1 MFDVRSSSFA
11 TPAPWPGLAATDY
24 HLLGRSNSRFGIA
37 GQPGPA
43 RASCSSPDKC
53 EFVCLQKNDSLAGP
67 PPFIRYNTVEVP
79 HPNTTNTIS
88 IPASTQAPSVP
99 SGNFV
104 GNPENPPQFAGP
116 GRTRNQ
122 NRCCFF
128 SSLIKISPPF
138 PLPLASC
145 VLTPRTL
152 QRYRRQAWV
161 ANSSN
166 PRFTTPVLFEQIFG
180 PRTPPAS
187 PVVHLS
193 VGPQKLPLLMVRNPR
208 ARRYLLR
215 LRPDG
220 TARVTI
226 PRGGSTAVARQ
237 FVERHAAWLERE
249 LQRLQ
254 AQPRKPAVWQIGTEI
269 LLRGDTV
276 CIEAG
281 PGGDDKEIENQPSSG
296 YGATSEDD
304 ATREAE
310 TVRFGGES
318 VRVPGPATDLRPA
331 IESHLRQLATRELP
345 PRVLE
350 LAVRH
355 GLTVRRI
362 TVRSQKSRWGSC
374 SRRGTIS
381 LNWRLIQ
388 TPAFVS
394 DYICLHELMH
404 LRQMNHSP
412 GFWREMERVCPDYP
426 MAERWLKEHS
436 GLLR

>member
-1 MFDVRSSSFA
+1 MGCQFR
-11 TPAPWPGLAATDY
+11 
-24 HLLGRSNSRFGIA
+24 
-37 GQPGPA
+37 Q
-43 RASCSSPDKC
+43 SP
-53 EFVCLQKNDSLAGP
+53 VYYAM
-67 PPFIRYNTVEVP
+67 
-79 HPNTTNTIS
+79 
-88 IPASTQAPSVP
+88 
-99 SGNFV
+99 
-104 GNPENPPQFAGP
+104 
-116 GRTRNQ
+116 
-122 NRCCFF
+122 
-128 SSLIKISPPF
+128 
-138 PLPLASC
+138 
-145 VLTPRTL
+145 
-152 QRYRRQAWV
+152 
-161 ANSSN
+161 
-166 PRFTTPVLFEQIFG
+166 LFERIFG

-215 LRPDG
+215 LRSDG

-254 AQPRKPAVWQIGTEI
+254 AQPRKPAVWKIGTEI
-269 LLRGDTV
+269 LLRGNAV
-276 CIEAG
+276 RIEAG
-281 PGGDDKEIENQPSSG
+281 TNSDDKEIEDPPSSG

-304 ATREAE
+304 AIREAE

-318 VRVPGPATDLRPA
+318 VQVPNPAADLRSA
-331 IESHLRQLATRELP
+331 IEGHLRQLATRELP

-350 LAVRH
+350 LATRH

-362 TVRSQKSRWGSC
+362 MVRSQKSRWGSC

-404 LRQMNHSP
+404 LRQMNHSS
-412 GFWREMERVCPDYP
+412 GFWREMERVCPDYR

>member
-1 MFDVRSSSFA
+1 M
-11 TPAPWPGLAATDY
+11 
-24 HLLGRSNSRFGIA
+24 
-37 GQPGPA
+37 
-43 RASCSSPDKC
+43 
-53 EFVCLQKNDSLAGP
+53 
-67 PPFIRYNTVEVP
+67 
-79 HPNTTNTIS
+79 
-88 IPASTQAPSVP
+88 
-99 SGNFV
+99 
-104 GNPENPPQFAGP
+104 
-116 GRTRNQ
+116 
-122 NRCCFF
+122 
-128 SSLIKISPPF
+128 
-138 PLPLASC
+138 
-145 VLTPRTL
+145 
-152 QRYRRQAWV
+152 
-161 ANSSN
+161 
-166 PRFTTPVLFEQIFG
+166 LFERIFG
-180 PRTPPAS
+180 TRTQPAS

-226 PRGGSTAVARQ
+226 PRGGSPAVARQ

-249 LQRLQ
+249 LQRLRV
-254 AQPRKPAVWQIGTEI
+254 QPRKPAAWKIGTEI
-269 LLRGDTV
+269 LLRGDTIR
-276 CIEAG
+276 IEAG
-281 PGGDDKEIENQPSSG
+281 PGG
-296 YGATSEDD
+296 
-304 ATREAE
+304 EAE
-310 TVRFGGES
+310 TVHFGGGS
-318 VRVPGPATDLRPA
+318 VRVPDPAADLRPA
-331 IESHLRQLATRELP
+331 IEGHLRQLAARELP

-350 LAVRH
+350 LAARH

-412 GFWREMERVCPDYP
+412 RFWREMERVCPDYRK
-426 MAERWLKEHS
+426 AERWLKEHS

>member
-1 MFDVRSSSFA
+1 M
-11 TPAPWPGLAATDY
+11 
-24 HLLGRSNSRFGIA
+24 
-37 GQPGPA
+37 
-43 RASCSSPDKC
+43 
-53 EFVCLQKNDSLAGP
+53 
-67 PPFIRYNTVEVP
+67 
-79 HPNTTNTIS
+79 
-88 IPASTQAPSVP
+88 
-99 SGNFV
+99 
-104 GNPENPPQFAGP
+104 
-116 GRTRNQ
+116 
-122 NRCCFF
+122 
-128 SSLIKISPPF
+128 
-138 PLPLASC
+138 
-145 VLTPRTL
+145 
-152 QRYRRQAWV
+152 
-161 ANSSN
+161 
-166 PRFTTPVLFEQIFG
+166 LFERIFG

-193 VGPQKLPLLMVRNPR
+193 VGPQPLPLLMVRNPR

-254 AQPRKPAVWQIGTEI
+254 TQPRKPVVWKIGTEI
-269 LLRGDTV
+269 FLRGDAV
-276 CIEAG
+276 RIEAG
-281 PGGDDKEIENQPSSG
+281 LN
-296 YGATSEDD
+296 
-304 ATREAE
+304 REVE
-310 TVRFGGES
+310 TVRFGSES
-318 VRVPGPATDLRPA
+318 VRVSDPAADLRLA
-331 IESHLRQLATRELP
+331 IEGHLRQLATRELS

-350 LAVRH
+350 LAARH
-355 GLTVRRI
+355 GLTVRRV

-412 GFWREMERVCPDYP
+412 RFWREMERVCPDYR